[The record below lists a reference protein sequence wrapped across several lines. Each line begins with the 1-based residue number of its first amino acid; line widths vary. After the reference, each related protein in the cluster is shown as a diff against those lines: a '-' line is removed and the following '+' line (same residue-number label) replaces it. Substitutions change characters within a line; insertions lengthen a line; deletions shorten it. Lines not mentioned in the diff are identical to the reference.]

1 MYVMIRYVIWWY
13 ATVAMVRGMLRT
25 VAMVLVRV
33 ATMSYVE
40 ASACC
45 AHDLMIDTS
54 NKDDMSRYASRSIG
68 GVEVLH
74 EIYELN
80 VHHHH

>member
-1 MYVMIRYVIWWY
+1 
-13 ATVAMVRGMLRT
+13 MVRGMLRT

-74 EIYELN
+74 
-80 VHHHH
+80 